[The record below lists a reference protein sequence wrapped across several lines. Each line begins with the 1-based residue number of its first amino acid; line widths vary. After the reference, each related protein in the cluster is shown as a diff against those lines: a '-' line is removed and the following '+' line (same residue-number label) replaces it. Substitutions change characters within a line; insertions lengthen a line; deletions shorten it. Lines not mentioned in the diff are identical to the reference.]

1 MLCIIQRPPC
11 VFPQRETICWQ
22 MALTKNLPTLRAT
35 AWVQK
40 HRTRQPFTVMKPT
53 AGAEII
59 RPNRCRRIRPWT
71 PHRVDVFAVWANM
84 SLTSICTTTA
94 TPNHNRVHVQNCEAQ
109 TQKIRYSWSTLQK
122 KPLSWAEQAE
132 RICCVPEV
140 LRQIYWISG
149 LSGNQTS
156 EWKKLLQMK
165 QSGCVLLDAYLLFC

>member
-1 MLCIIQRPPC
+1 MCISPERNDLLTNGSHQESPNFAC
-11 VFPQRETICWQ
+11 NSVSAETSH
-22 MALTKNLPTLRAT
+22 TPTLHGHETNSGSRNNKA
-35 AWVQK
+35 
-40 HRTRQPFTVMKPT
+40 QPLPSHQ
-53 AGAEII
+53 ALDPSQGA
-59 RPNRCRRIRPWT
+59 RLRRLA
-71 PHRVDVFAVWANM
+71 DWANM

-156 EWKKLLQMK
+156 AWKNLLQMK